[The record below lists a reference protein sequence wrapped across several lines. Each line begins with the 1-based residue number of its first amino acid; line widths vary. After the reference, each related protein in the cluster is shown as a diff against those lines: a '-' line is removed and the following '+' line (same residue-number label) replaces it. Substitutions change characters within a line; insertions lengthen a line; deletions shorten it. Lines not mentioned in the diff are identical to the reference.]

1 VAVLFAH
8 RALPLVLAGL
18 PLAALSRAVVF
29 DHLPVPCTVLAR
41 PASGAQTTQ
50 AGGGAGMRL
59 DTMTPEEALPFLSK
73 VRERL
78 LRKMARERAYLDRRA
93 ARGIHTTTD
102 EAYEDDQQLEQDLL
116 AILDLIEQAVL
127 QSDDPGVNGS
137 GALGENNPRAC
148 CCGGGSSHACG
159 ITSHL

>member
-1 VAVLFAH
+1 
-8 RALPLVLAGL
+8 
-18 PLAALSRAVVF
+18 
-29 DHLPVPCTVLAR
+29 
-41 PASGAQTTQ
+41 
-50 AGGGAGMRL
+50 MRL
-59 DTMTPEEALPFLSK
+59 DAMTPEEALFFLSK
-73 VRERL
+73 VRKRL
-78 LRKMARERAYLDRRA
+78 LRKMARERASLDRRA

-137 GALGENNPRAC
+137 GALGENNQRAC
-148 CCGGGSSHACG
+148 FCGGDSSDVCG